1 MTRPAPFWCGACRNY
16 LFHIFKMF
24 KVDLYN
30 IKGEKEGKV
39 TLPKEIFETKI
50 NKPLLSQAVR
60 VYLANQRDARA
71 RAKTRAQVKG
81 SNRKIYRQKGTGGA
95 RHGDNKAPIFVGGGK
110 AHPPKG
116 INRRLSLPKKMKQLA
131 LKSALSAKAADKQI
145 LVINDFKG
153 LKQKTKEAN
162 KVLDKLDLKT
172 ERAILYLGEKDKKA
186 VLAFRNIPT
195 ISLASVLTINSYQVL
210 NGGILI
216 FTKES
221 LKQLSSKFNPPAGGA
236 SRIV

>member
-1 MTRPAPFWCGACRNY
+1 
-16 LFHIFKMF
+16 MF

-131 LKSALSAKAADKQI
+131 LKSALS
-145 LVINDFKG
+145 
-153 LKQKTKEAN
+153 
-162 KVLDKLDLKT
+162 
-172 ERAILYLGEKDKKA
+172 
-186 VLAFRNIPT
+186 
-195 ISLASVLTINSYQVL
+195 ISSPS
-210 NGGILI
+210 
-216 FTKES
+216 
-221 LKQLSSKFNPPAGGA
+221 
-236 SRIV
+236 